1 MKVYLKKDLVKD
13 LDTDALLA
21 YIALRSIYHKDEEEF
36 YVSINMLCYRL
47 FGDATYTRA
56 FKDSIV
62 RGLNTLIDRCIV
74 VVKEQISKMEF
85 IINGQGL
92 YFEKEFFIGIDLEY
106 IKMACHIDVRVDRGS
121 LVKYLLTMVGTLCN
135 DPGYFQ
141 GCEYKH
147 MTGTIGFMPIS
158 YIAQESGISEQTACT
173 YNTILEDNKIMYIY
187 RFHHTYYDEVQERVK
202 SLNNLYGLY
211 ESKKDVLKFARGTA
225 AKYGVDFKDSRDAD
239 KRRSL
244 SMKYNAMQKG
254 KQYSE
259 EETKEI
265 LEYIKSKER
274 YDGTR

>member
-1 MKVYLKKDLVKD
+1 MKVYLRKDLVKD

-47 FGDATYTRA
+47 FGNTTYTRA

-62 RGLNTLIDRCIV
+62 SGFNALVRRGVV
-74 VVKEQISKMEF
+74 VVKENINKMEF
-85 IINGQGL
+85 VINGEGL
-92 YFEKEFFIGIDLEY
+92 YFENEFFIGIDLEY
-106 IKMACHIDVRVDRGS
+106 IRIACAVSARVDRGS

-135 DPGYFQ
+135 DPRYFQ
-141 GCEYKH
+141 GCEYEH
-147 MTGTIGFMPIS
+147 MKGTIGFMPIS
-158 YIAQESGISEQTACT
+158 YIAQEAGVSEQTACT

-187 RFHHTYYDEVQERVK
+187 RFHHTYYDEIQERVK

-211 ESKKDVLKFARGTA
+211 ESKKDVLKFARGAA

-254 KQYSE
+254 KKYSE

-274 YDGTR
+274 YNGTR